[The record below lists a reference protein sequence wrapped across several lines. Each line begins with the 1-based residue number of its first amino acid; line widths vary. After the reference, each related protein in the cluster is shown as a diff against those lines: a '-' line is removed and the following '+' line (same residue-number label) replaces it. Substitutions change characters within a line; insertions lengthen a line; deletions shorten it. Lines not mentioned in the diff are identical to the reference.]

1 MTVLFSGNQVRT
13 ILMAFTATS
22 ANFVPFFVACKSL
35 IDPSLFTIKRNTQF
49 PGYFHRKT
57 VGYCFFE

>member
-13 ILMAFTATS
+13 IVMAFTATS

-49 PGYFHRKT
+49 PWLFSSENSWLL
-57 VGYCFFE
+57 FF